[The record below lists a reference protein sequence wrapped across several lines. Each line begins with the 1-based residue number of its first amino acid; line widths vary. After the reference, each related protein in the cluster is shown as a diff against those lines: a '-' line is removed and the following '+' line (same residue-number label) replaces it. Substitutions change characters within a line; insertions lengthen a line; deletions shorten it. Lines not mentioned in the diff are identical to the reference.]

1 MDLTLPRS
9 QFWCYFIRDVK
20 DATVST
26 LATEVSGKVQGV
38 QGLSSRLGEIRQYL
52 DLVLN
57 GKMPVNHEI
66 MKQLQVRRSLDALQC
81 PR

>member
-1 MDLTLPRS
+1 MIC
-9 QFWCYFIRDVK
+9 FRDVK

-26 LATEVSGKVQGV
+26 LATEVSGKMLGV

-66 MKQLQVRRSLDALQC
+66 MKQLQVQNYRSILGFNC
-81 PR
+81 YYC